1 MTPRSGGNH
10 EAHGDRFT
18 STRRV
23 VTTVYICNKIAVYIR
38 VDAGSMPSARGD
50 RSFFLLAQ
58 IKKIRALLLIFYRD
72 LDMMFQR
79 KMNGTS
85 VFSVQ
90 FWVGKG
96 MGRFFSSLDLMFGVQ
111 NCAHFHCENSDS

>member
-1 MTPRSGGNH
+1 
-10 EAHGDRFT
+10 
-18 STRRV
+18 
-23 VTTVYICNKIAVYIR
+23 
-38 VDAGSMPSARGD
+38 MPSARGD
-50 RSFFLLAQ
+50 RGLFLLAQ

-96 MGRFFSSLDLMFGVQ
+96 MGRFFSSLHLVFDVQ
-111 NCAHFHCENSDS
+111 NAGDFSCEFSDS